1 MMTILTRTRSD
12 ERSGGLRF
20 PAGELKVARALPL
33 VQACLDELS
42 KWLSDG
48 ATLVGEQLSLSD
60 LHTLPMIHYLAV
72 SRPGAE
78 LLSARPRLKSW
89 LCTMRQRESSQSL
102 LQADR

>member
-1 MMTILTRTRSD
+1 MTRILTRTRSD

-20 PAGELKVARALPL
+20 PTDESKVARALPL
-33 VQACLDELS
+33 VQTCVDELS

-60 LHTLPMIHYLAV
+60 LHALPMIHYLAV

-78 LLSARPRLKSW
+78 LLSARPQLKGW
-89 LCTMRQRESSQSL
+89 LCTMRQHESS
-102 LQADR
+102 